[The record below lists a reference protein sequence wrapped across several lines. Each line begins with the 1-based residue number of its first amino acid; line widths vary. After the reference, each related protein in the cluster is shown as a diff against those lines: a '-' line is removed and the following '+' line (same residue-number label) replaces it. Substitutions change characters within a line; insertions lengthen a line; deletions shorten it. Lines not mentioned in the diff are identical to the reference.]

1 MYSKW
6 KPGLWVAQIYRNR
19 HTENAAAGFNRI
31 GYNQAVAQ
39 RNVRGTSLRIAR
51 IFGIPIYLHPSW
63 FLVFALVTLSL
74 ASGFAEN
81 NQDWSSPRQWAV
93 GVIGS
98 LLFFGSVLFHELSH
112 SVVAL
117 HYRIPVRSITLFI
130 FGGVAQIPR
139 DPERA
144 LHEFLIAAA
153 GPFSSALLAGGF
165 FLLQSHSPNGSVA
178 HEVGDWLSLVNL
190 SLAIFNLVP
199 GFPLDGGRILR
210 AILWGATGSY
220 RKATRIAS
228 RSGEVIGLL
237 LITAGV
243 AGAVF
248 GRSVGVGVFEGL
260 WTAFIG
266 WFLWNMARQS
276 YAQGEAQGMLGGLT
290 AADVMVP
297 DAPTVPRDL
306 SLQEYSQAVARSNS
320 RTHLVVGDGHLVGLI
335 TIGALKA
342 VPESEWSSTSVQA
355 IMLPR
360 ERMYWTAPGEA
371 ALTLMERMRESNLP
385 QVAVVDGEQIVGLVT
400 LDSISQA
407 LQIRSELNRRSKN
420 T

>member
-1 MYSKW
+1 MR
-6 KPGLWVAQIYRNR
+6 G
-19 HTENAAAGFNRI
+19 AG
-31 GYNQAVAQ
+31 
-39 RNVRGTSLRIAR
+39 LRIAR

-81 NQDWSSPRQWAV
+81 NQDWSDGRQWAV
-93 GVIGS
+93 GVFAS

-144 LHEFLIAAA
+144 WHEFLIAAA

-165 FLLQSHSPNGSVA
+165 FLLQIHSPDGSIA
-178 HEVGDWLSLVNL
+178 HEIGDWLSLVNL
-190 SLAIFNLVP
+190 SLALFNLVP

-228 RSGEVIGLL
+228 RSGEAIGLL
-237 LITAGV
+237 LIAAGV
-243 AGAVF
+243 TGAVL
-248 GRSVGVGVFEGL
+248 GRRAGVGPFEGL
-260 WTAFIG
+260 WIAFIG

-276 YAQGEAQGMLGGLT
+276 YAQGETQGMLASLT
-290 AADVMVP
+290 VADVMAP
-297 DAPTVPRDL
+297 DAPTVSRDL
-306 SLQEYSQAVARSNS
+306 TLDEYSREVARSKS
-320 RTHLVVGDGHLVGLI
+320 RTHLVVGDGRLVGLI

-342 VPESEWSSTSVQA
+342 VPESEWPRTSVQA
-355 IMLPR
+355 IMIPR
-360 ERMYWTAPGEA
+360 ERMYWAAPHETA
-371 ALTLMERMRESNLP
+371 LSLMEHMRESNL
-385 QVAVVDGEQIVGLVT
+385 QHVAVVDGEQIVGLVT
-400 LDSISQA
+400 LESVSHA
-407 LQIRSELNRRSKN
+407 VQIRAELNHRSKN
-420 T
+420 V